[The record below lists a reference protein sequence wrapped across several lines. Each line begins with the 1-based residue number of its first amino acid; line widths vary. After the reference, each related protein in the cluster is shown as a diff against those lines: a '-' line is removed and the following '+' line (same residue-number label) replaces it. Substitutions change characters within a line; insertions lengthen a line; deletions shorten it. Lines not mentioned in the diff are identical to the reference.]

1 MLYMRHFNELDHELN
16 ARLNRA
22 YRPAV
27 KYMNTFS
34 SPLMSVIAGYVCSFS
49 FRVPNCVLTG
59 SLLSSATCS
68 NVVFICGG
76 VLSVLIMLTIY
87 DEDVVQVEHV
97 FTVISALTAI
107 VVISR

>member
-1 MLYMRHFNELDHELN
+1 M
-16 ARLNRA
+16 
-22 YRPAV
+22 
-27 KYMNTFS
+27 
-34 SPLMSVIAGYVCSFS
+34 YVTVFILAAL
-49 FRVPNCVLTG
+49 RR
-59 SLLSSATCS
+59 

-97 FTVISALTAI
+97 FTIISALTAM